1 MKIDGIVCDLDGV
14 LYRGPEPVE
23 GAAEKIAELREQG
36 VRLVFATNNATATVD
51 TYVERLGSF
60 RVEATSE
67 EVLTS
72 AVVTAEAIVER
83 GLHNSTAFLIGL
95 EGIREELTKAG
106 VQIIDGPK
114 GRDADIVVVSGD
126 WTFDY
131 DKLRT
136 ATHALR
142 GGARFLATND
152 DLTYPAP
159 DGLWPGAGSLLA
171 ALEAASGREAEV
183 FGKPYAPMMHAA
195 AKRLSGCEHIAVV
208 GDQPATDLA
217 GGRLMGWMTVLVLS
231 GVTTKDDAVEPAPD
245 LVLGSLADLT
255 VT

>member
-14 LYRGPEPVE
+14 LYRGPEPIE
-23 GAAEKIAELREQG
+23 GAAEKIAELRAQG
-36 VRLVFATNNATATVD
+36 VRFVFATNNATATVNA
-51 TYVERLGSF
+51 YVARLAAF
-60 RVEATSE
+60 NVEASPG

-83 GLHNSTAFLIGL
+83 GWHGSTAFVIGL
-95 EGIREELTKAG
+95 DGIREELTRAG
-106 VQIIDGPK
+106 VQIVDGPS
-114 GRDADIVVVSGD
+114 GRDADIVIVSGD

-142 GGARFLATND
+142 AGAHFLATND

-159 DGLWPGAGSLLA
+159 DGLWPGAGSILA
-171 ALEAASGREAEV
+171 AAEASSGRTPEV
-183 FGKPYAPMMHAA
+183 FGKPYLPMMKAA
-195 AKRLSGCEHIAVV
+195 SKRLAGCANVAVV

-217 GGRLMGWMTVLVLS
+217 GGRLMGWTTVLVLS
-231 GVTTKDDAVEPAPD
+231 GVTSDPAEVEPAPD
-245 LVLGSLADLT
+245 LVLASLADLSLD
-255 VT
+255 